1 MKVYRICNKEEVNAL
16 LNDKD
21 FSNVGKEGLIF
32 IQQQIKDDTNN
43 HNYEPKEKYLH
54 FFKSLH
60 SIFYLNTNEGYYICT
75 YDIPDEV
82 LKDGSGIG
90 KYWDFMNFSHLVNV
104 EEYAINI
111 KNLKFDY
118 LEKIDEITEYIDVED
133 YLYNFSI
140 EDFLTTIYNKTP
152 SKKLIKSFNTKTN
165 KLL

>member
-1 MKVYRICNKEEVNAL
+1 MEVYRICNKEEIDTL

-21 FSNVGKEGLIF
+21 FINVGKEGHIF

-43 HNYEPKEKYLH
+43 HNYEPNEKYLH
-54 FFKSLH
+54 FFKNYH

-75 YDIPDEV
+75 YNIPDEI
-82 LKDGSGIG
+82 LKDGYGIG
-90 KYWDFMNFSHLVNV
+90 YYWDFINFSHQVNA

-133 YLYNFSI
+133 YLYNSPI
-140 EDFLTTIYNKTP
+140 EDFLTTIYNKIP
-152 SKKLIKSFNTKTN
+152 SKKLIKSLSTK
-165 KLL
+165 